1 MPCLHWY
8 VSFLLYSDIVKWF
21 KAVARSSADGKT
33 CSAVFFTKVYFFY
46 EPVHDISLL
55 FDVHIHLTDNKY
67 SGYINHIIASLRA
80 MRIVAC
86 SVTVDVETTLRSFN
100 LFNAHRNVVK
110 QFVGIHPEASAR
122 EDLDKFEEI
131 FRSNLQSID
140 GVGEI
145 GLDGTYDVPLERQ
158 RQIFSTMLE
167 LAEATSRPV
176 SIHSRKMLDPILD
189 MLPSYHIKGILLHWF
204 AGSKKQLAKSMDMGL
219 YVSYGPLLVYSE
231 DKKVLLKNTTRE
243 RFLVETDGPVQYSR
257 CFENLPAVS
266 TSFLVSV
273 VASAADTIRMS
284 YDETVELLHK
294 NSKAYLAYTQQ
305 R

>member
-1 MPCLHWY
+1 
-8 VSFLLYSDIVKWF
+8 V
-21 KAVARSSADGKT
+21 
-33 CSAVFFTKVYFFY
+33 
-46 EPVHDISLL
+46 L

-67 SGYINHIIASLRA
+67 SGYINHIIASLSA

-86 SVTVDVETTLRSFN
+86 SVTVDVETTLRSFD

-145 GLDGTYDVPLERQ
+145 GLDGIYDTPLKRQ
-158 RQIFSTMLE
+158 RQVFSTMLE
-167 LAEATSRPV
+167 LAELTSRPV

-189 MLPSYHIKGILLHWF
+189 MLPSYHIKGVLLHWF

-231 DKKVLLKNTTRE
+231 DKKVLLKNTTRD

-257 CFENLPAVS
+257 CFENQPALS

-273 VASAADTIRMS
+273 VASAAKTVGMS
-284 YDETVELLHK
+284 YDETEELLQK